1 MDLAVWGHTPRP
13 WGYEVRCDFV
23 DDNGRNWNEVLT
35 WPKEPDEKAIDAA
48 VAARLEA
55 VTARVAA
62 EAVEA
67 QRVPEPTPE
76 DLKARVVEL
85 EAQVAAVT
93 IEKEALAVERDTLIA
108 VHDELALAE
117 PVAKARP

>member
-1 MDLAVWGHTPRP
+1 MKGSIYIYNSNADVPAKVEYPT
-13 WGYEVRCDFV
+13 
-23 DDNGRNWNEVLT
+23 
-35 WPKEPDEKAIDAA
+35 IDAA